1 MAEHGIDLSQSLL
14 VGDNISDM
22 QAGLAAG
29 VQLNLLL
36 DNQGLHENVDMP
48 RTRRIS
54 RLIDAIPFLMG
65 IVKDKGKV

>member
-1 MAEHGIDLSQSLL
+1 
-14 VGDNISDM
+14 
-22 QAGLAAG
+22 
-29 VQLNLLL
+29 
-36 DNQGLHENVDMP
+36 LHENVDMP